1 MVYLLFYIQIEWRWC
16 SLSTLDSVEDSI
28 QELYTKRHEL
38 FQTSY
43 DFFIEMVDAEYATPA
58 RKESEAKYDEYRVLI
73 AEIDEELKILESARD
88 LERNRFRRP
97 TGWMGSL
104 TSRWLGPL
112 PENGKVIHPNAEQLA
127 KVGSYRLFAGLLVVV
142 AIGTLLTIAYFMPW
156 MLVSPATI
164 ITMGTKA
171 LFGEA
176 WGVTVGMVIIATLVI
191 FASGIKQQNRYQAK
205 FWDGAAMFEEQWFRM
220 GAENWTIGQRLKSTL
235 LFGLV
240 HIVNIIYPIS
250 SLLVVGA
257 VGGVFMMVYLR
268 AYKKTGST
276 ELATLTSAKLHAT
289 YNRFAIVYFIIAVG
303 FSLAYGVYQLF
314 A

>member
-1 MVYLLFYIQIEWRWC
+1 M
-16 SLSTLDSVEDSI
+16 STLDSVEISI
-28 QELYTKRHEL
+28 QELYAERHEL

-43 DFFIEMVDAEYATPA
+43 GFFTEMVNAEYATPA
-58 RKESEAKYDEYRVLI
+58 RKEAEAKYDEYRVRI
-73 AEIDEELKILESARD
+73 AELDEELKILESTRD
-88 LERNRFRRP
+88 FERSRFRRP

-104 TSRWLGPL
+104 ASRWLGPL
-112 PENGKVIHPNAEQLA
+112 PENDCMIHPNAEQLA
-127 KVGSYRLFAGLLVVV
+127 KVGSYRLFAGVLVVT
-142 AIGTLLTIAYFMPW
+142 AIGLLLLFADFMPW

-176 WGVTVGMVIIATLVI
+176 WGVAVGVAIIVILVI
-191 FASGIKQQNRYQAK
+191 FASGIKHQNRYQAK
-205 FWDGAAMFEEQWFRM
+205 FWDSAAMLEEQWFRM

-240 HIVNIIYPIS
+240 HIVNIIYPVS

-257 VGGVFMMVYLR
+257 VGGVFMIVYLR

-289 YNRFAIVYFIIAVG
+289 YNRFAIVYLIIAVG